1 MGSDPLPNW
10 EPLTGKS
17 VKLYSAQQAQSA
29 AESQAREKP
38 DFTKELFERAWKQ
51 QFTSESPAAGVV
63 VIFDS
68 ADGGQA
74 SATLAS
80 LKLWKQGEIS
90 EAAFWQSCS
99 LDPAETFLVTSKKR

>member
-1 MGSDPLPNW
+1 
-10 EPLTGKS
+10 
-17 VKLYSAQQAQSA
+17 
-29 AESQAREKP
+29 
-38 DFTKELFERAWKQ
+38 
-51 QFTSESPAAGVV
+51 

-80 LKLWKQGEIS
+80 LKLCNEGKIS

-99 LDPAETFLVTSKKR
+99 LDPPETFSVTPKKR